1 MNIGSITSVLINKL
15 GHFQIALGHVMGNI
29 DRLPRRQRPVLQ
41 ILLPSSRFQDS
52 RSVFWQV
59 DGVDAIINSV

>member
-29 DRLPRRQRPVLQ
+29 DRLPRRPRPVLQ
-41 ILLPSSRFQDS
+41 VLLPSSWFQYP

-59 DGVDAIINSV
+59 DGVYSVINSI